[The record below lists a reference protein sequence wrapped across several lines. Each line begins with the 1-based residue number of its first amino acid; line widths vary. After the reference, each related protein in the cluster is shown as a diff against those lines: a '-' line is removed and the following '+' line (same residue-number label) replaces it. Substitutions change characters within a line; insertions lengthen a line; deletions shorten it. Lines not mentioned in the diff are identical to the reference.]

1 MNYNFDEIHDR
12 THTSSKKWNPSMYKA
27 RFNGHTDLLP
37 LWVAD
42 MDFKVSEGI
51 NKRLSKVVES
61 GIFGYTGFDDEYYD
75 AIIRWHKEKHNFAL
89 AAEDITYTPGVV
101 TAVNFCLEVFT
112 KENDAI
118 IIQTPVYYPFSN
130 AIRNN
135 NRKLITSP
143 LIESEPLY
151 YTMDLEDFERKII
164 DNDVKM
170 FILCSPHNPV
180 GRVWTREELEK
191 VAEICLKHNVLVISD
206 EIHSDLLFFGNEHTP
221 FMNISEEIA
230 QQTITCTAVSKTF
243 NLAGLKISNII
254 IKNKEL
260 RERYQKF
267 MDQQHLLSPNA
278 FAMEMVKGAYLESD
292 DWYEQVKEYI
302 EGNIQFAADYLE
314 KETENLRMRPLQGTY
329 LGWIDARKFSTD
341 PEVLTELC
349 EVKAKV
355 AFDFGHWFGEE
366 GNGFLRI
373 NLACPRS
380 IVAEALS
387 RLKKAVEL

>member
-1 MNYNFDEIHDR
+1 MIYDFDEIHDR
-12 THTSSKKWNPSMYKA
+12 TNTPSRKWNPSLYKA

-51 NKRLSKVVES
+51 SRRLKKVVDT
-61 GIFGYTGFDDEYYD
+61 GIFGYTSFDDDYYN
-75 AIIRWHKEKHNFAL
+75 AIIRWHKKYHNFEL
-89 AAEDITYTPGVV
+89 KAEEITYTPGVV
-101 TAVNFCLEVFT
+101 TAINFCLEVFT
-112 KENDAI
+112 NENDAV

-130 AIRNN
+130 AIKNN

-143 LIESEPLY
+143 LVETEPRF
-151 YTMDLEDFERKII
+151 YTMDYADFEQKII
-164 DNDVKM
+164 DNDVKL

-180 GRVWTREELEK
+180 GRVWKREELEK

-206 EIHSDLLFFGNEHTP
+206 EIHSDLLFYGSEHTS

-230 QQTITCTAVSKTF
+230 NQTITCTAVSKTF

-260 RERYQKF
+260 RDRYKKF
-267 MDQQHLLSPNA
+267 MDQQHLLSPNS
-278 FAMEMVKGAYLESD
+278 FAMEMVKGAYLDSD
-292 DWYEQVKEYI
+292 DWYEQMKTYI
-302 EGNIQFAADYLE
+302 EGNVTFASEFLE
-314 KETENLRMRPLQGTY
+314 QNTEKLHMRPLQGTY
-329 LGWIDARKFSTD
+329 LGWIDAREYSTA

-349 EVKAKV
+349 LEKAKL
-355 AFDFGHWFGEE
+355 ALDFGHWFGPE
-366 GNGFLRI
+366 GNGFLRM

-380 IVAEALS
+380 IVKEALT
-387 RLKKAVEL
+387 RLKNAAE